1 MIKELIYNIIV
12 YVSFVIAIYSEEQ
25 RYNNPEKREVYGK
38 TIPLNSFML
47 RVLFPWPIK
56 NKKTIFASSAIF
68 YGVLYL
74 SLIIWGAGY
83 IFSIESILWFYMSR
97 WHILVLIFPYIY
109 MMAAIRWTEERM
121 WLGFLLLAGLAAY
134 VLIPIYFILIKPRF

>member
-38 TIPLNSFML
+38 TITLNSFIL

-56 NKKTIFASSAIF
+56 NKKTI
-68 YGVLYL
+68 
-74 SLIIWGAGY
+74 
-83 IFSIESILWFYMSR
+83 
-97 WHILVLIFPYIY
+97 
-109 MMAAIRWTEERM
+109 
-121 WLGFLLLAGLAAY
+121 LLLQQY
-134 VLIPIYFILIKPRF
+134 SDCRQR